1 MRKIEGSLEV
11 ESIGACY
18 MLILTFTNIQNREI
32 IFKNQL
38 VFGPMPDGCSEWH
51 LVTNSSVPD
60 EVR

>member
-18 MLILTFTNIQNREI
+18 VLILTFTNIQNRAI
-32 IFKNQL
+32 IFRNQL
-38 VFGPMPDGCSEWH
+38 VFGPMPDGCSECH
-51 LVTNSSVPD
+51 IVTNSSVPD